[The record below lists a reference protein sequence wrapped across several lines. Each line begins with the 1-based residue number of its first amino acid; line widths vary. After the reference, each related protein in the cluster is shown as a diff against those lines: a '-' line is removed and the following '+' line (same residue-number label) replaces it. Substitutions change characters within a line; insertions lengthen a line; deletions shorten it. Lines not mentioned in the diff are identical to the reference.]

1 AINTPRIDR
10 HPATRKILGMRVENS
25 ATNYALSAL
34 DQTAANYV
42 PSGLTVSAPAAG
54 WCTLT
59 ESTMNEAHVLMDNQS
74 TIDPTL
80 YNVVSLFAK
89 AGSAQYLQIQVLG
102 AGAQAFVNFDVRNQ
116 KVTKMGRLAVRANI
130 FQGFNESARC
140 VLCVKGSGNTVG
152 SVKYSL
158 INDPLAEPDVAY
170 VGTGRTMQV

>member
-1 AINTPRIDR
+1 
-10 HPATRKILGMRVENS
+10 
-25 ATNYALSAL
+25 
-34 DQTAANYV
+34 
-42 PSGLTVSAPAAG
+42 
-54 WCTLT
+54 
-59 ESTMNEAHVLMDNQS
+59 MDNQS

-89 AGSAQYLQIQVLG
+89 TGSAQYLQIQVLG
-102 AGAQAFVNFDVRNQ
+102 AGAQAFANFDVRNQ

-158 INDPLAEPDVAY
+158 I
-170 VGTGRTMQV
+170 